1 MFVVRFVSRLLPS
14 FFNLNHGCRV
24 ADDNYQPHH
33 WVVVGLLLNFLT
45 VVLSPL
51 VFFVLNVFLLVYMSA
66 SPHIDFF
73 FSPFLCIVTFYVL
86 TPFSSRK
93 FVHLF
98 PFFPKKRR
106 NALKREQGVTCL
118 CDVANFHILFCYIDM
133 HAHMRA
139 NNKFQ
144 LPLYGTKV
152 NEEECVGIVRD
163 QACPG
168 AGRRRKLCFFLFL
181 SIRFYPF

>member
-1 MFVVRFVSRLLPS
+1 
-14 FFNLNHGCRV
+14 
-24 ADDNYQPHH
+24 
-33 WVVVGLLLNFLT
+33 
-45 VVLSPL
+45 
-51 VFFVLNVFLLVYMSA
+51 MSA

-98 PFFPKKRR
+98 PFFHKKRR

-118 CDVANFHILFCYIDM
+118 CDVANFHILFCYTDM

-152 NEEECVGIVRD
+152 NEEECVGIVCD

-168 AGRRRKLCFFLFL
+168 VGRRRKLCFFCFFPYDFTLYNCKSFSYTEGNEKL
-181 SIRFYPF
+181 LYSFKVGCANTHVSFF